1 VRLWGERD
9 LLSATATSASNDRGS
24 SVHPL
29 LAPLLLVLAAA
40 LWGTTGSS
48 QALLGG
54 AVPSGVVGA
63 LRILVGGVVLMA
75 VAAHELPSA
84 RESMR
89 AAWPLLLAT
98 AVSVAVYQLAFFA
111 GVRLVGIAVG
121 TILTVGSAPFVAGLL
136 SIVLGHH
143 RPSRRWAL
151 TTLVA
156 VIGLVLLVRP
166 DGALRPPPAGVVAAL
181 VAGAA
186 FAVYTVLAK
195 RLMVRGVPRLTS
207 VAVPFLLGG
216 LLLIP
221 TLVTGL
227 ARAEAPEQLLTVR
240 GLLIVGWLGV
250 VATAVSYVL
259 FSAGLR
265 GVPAVTGTTLA
276 LAEPLTATVLGIAV
290 FGERLSVAAMLG
302 AAAVATA
309 LVAAAARPERDP
321 VSAAQVTPAG

>member
-1 VRLWGERD
+1 VRLRGERD
-9 LLSATATSASNDRGS
+9 LLSAIHADRAAATRS
-24 SVHPL
+24 S

-48 QALLGG
+48 QALLDG
-54 AVPSGVVGA
+54 AVPPGVVGA
-63 LRILVGGVVLMA
+63 LRILVGGSVLML
-75 VAAHELPSA
+75 VASRELRGSLA
-84 RESMR
+84 DIR
-89 AAWPLLLAT
+89 ATWPLLLAT
-98 AVSVAVYQLAFFA
+98 AVSVAAYQLAFFT

-136 SIVLGHH
+136 SVLLGHH
-143 RPSRRWAL
+143 RPSRRWAF
-151 TTLVA
+151 TTLAA

-166 DGALRPPPAGVVAAL
+166 DGALRPEPLGVLAAL
-181 VAGAA
+181 AAGTA

-207 VAVPFLLGG
+207 VALPFFVGG
-216 LLLIP
+216 LLLVP
-221 TLVTGL
+221 TLLSGL
-227 ARAEAPEQLLTVR
+227 ARAEAPGLLLTPR
-240 GLLIVGWLGV
+240 GLLILAWLGV
-250 VATAVSYVL
+250 VATALSYLL

-290 FGERLSVAAMLG
+290 FGERLGAVALLG
-302 AAAVATA
+302 AGVVVAA

-321 VSAAQVTPAG
+321 KPATAVSAAG

>member
-9 LLSATATSASNDRGS
+9 LLSATPADRS
-24 SVHPL
+24 PAARSF

-48 QALLGG
+48 QALLDG

-63 LRILVGGVVLMA
+63 LRILIGGVVLML
-75 VAAHELPSA
+75 VASRELRGSLA
-84 RESMR
+84 SIR

-98 AVSVAVYQLAFFA
+98 AVSVAAYQLAFFT

-121 TILTVGSAPFVAGLL
+121 TILTVGSAPFVAGML

-143 RPSRRWAL
+143 RPSRRWAV

-156 VIGLVLLVRP
+156 VLGLVMLVRP
-166 DGALRPPPAGVVAAL
+166 DGALRPPPLGVLAAL
-181 VAGAA
+181 AAGTA

-207 VAVPFLLGG
+207 VALPFFVGG
-216 LLLIP
+216 LLLVP
-221 TLVTGL
+221 TLLAGL
-227 ARAEAPEQLLTVR
+227 ARAESPELLLAPR
-240 GLLIVGWLGV
+240 GLLILAWLGV
-250 VATAVSYVL
+250 VATALSYLL

-276 LAEPLTATVLGIAV
+276 LAEPLTATVLGIVV
-290 FGERLSVAAMLG
+290 FGERLGPVALLG
-302 AAAVATA
+302 AGAVASA

-321 VSAAQVTPAG
+321 QPAAAVSTAG

>member
-1 VRLWGERD
+1 MRLWGERD
-9 LLSATATSASNDRGS
+9 LLSATSADRASTARS
-24 SVHPL
+24 S

-48 QALLGG
+48 QALLAG

-63 LRILVGGVVLMA
+63 IRILVGGIALML
-75 VAAHELPSA
+75 VASRELRGSFA
-84 RESMR
+84 QVR
-89 AAWPLLLAT
+89 AAWPLVLAT
-98 AVSVAVYQLAFFA
+98 AVSVAAYQLAFFT

-143 RPSRRWAL
+143 RPSRHWAY
-151 TTLVA
+151 TTAAA
-156 VIGLVLLVRP
+156 VFGLVLLVRP
-166 DGALRPPPAGVVAAL
+166 DGAMRPPLLGVLAAL
-181 VAGAA
+181 AAGTA

-207 VAVPFLLGG
+207 VAVPFFLGG
-216 LLLIP
+216 LLLVP
-221 TLVTGL
+221 TLLSGL
-227 ARAEAPEQLLTVR
+227 SRAAAPELLLAPR
-240 GLLIVGWLGV
+240 GLVVIGWLGL
-250 VATAVSYVL
+250 VATALAYVL

-290 FGERLSVAAMLG
+290 FGERLGVIALLGAGLVAA
-302 AAAVATA
+302 A
-309 LVAAAARPERDP
+309 LIAAAARPERDP
-321 VSAAQVTPAG
+321 APAAVASGAG

>member
-9 LLSATATSASNDRGS
+9 LLSATRTDLVPAARSF
-24 SVHPL
+24 

-48 QALLGG
+48 QALLDG

-63 LRILVGGVVLMA
+63 LRILVGGVVLML
-75 VAAHELPSA
+75 VAARELRSSIPHIRS
-84 RESMR
+84 
-89 AAWPLLLAT
+89 AWPLLLAT
-98 AVSVAVYQLAFFA
+98 AVSVAAYQLAFFT

-121 TILTVGSAPFVAGLL
+121 TILTVGSAPFVAGSL
-136 SIVLGHH
+136 SILLGHH

-166 DGALRPPPAGVVAAL
+166 EGALRPQPLGVLAAL
-181 VAGAA
+181 AAGTA

-207 VAVPFLLGG
+207 VALPFFVGG
-216 LLLIP
+216 LLLVP
-221 TLVTGL
+221 TLLAGL
-227 ARAEAPEQLLTVR
+227 GRAASPELLLTPR
-240 GLLIVGWLGV
+240 GLLIVGWLGI
-250 VATAVSYVL
+250 VATALSYLL

-276 LAEPLTATVLGIAV
+276 LAEPLTATVLGIVV
-290 FGERLSVAAMLG
+290 FGERLGAVALLGAGAVAA
-302 AAAVATA
+302 A

-321 VSAAQVTPAG
+321 QPAAPDSAAG

>member
-9 LLSATATSASNDRGS
+9 LLSATRTDLAPAARSF
-24 SVHPL
+24 

-48 QALLGG
+48 QALLDG

-63 LRILVGGVVLMA
+63 LRILVGGVVLML
-75 VAAHELPSA
+75 VAARELRSSIPHVRS
-84 RESMR
+84 
-89 AAWPLLLAT
+89 AWPLLLAT
-98 AVSVAVYQLAFFA
+98 AVSVAAYQLAFFT

-121 TILTVGSAPFVAGLL
+121 TILTVGSAPFVAGSL
-136 SIVLGHH
+136 SILLGHH

-166 DGALRPPPAGVVAAL
+166 DGALRPQPLGVLAAL
-181 VAGAA
+181 ASGTA

-207 VAVPFLLGG
+207 VALPFFVGG
-216 LLLIP
+216 LLLVP
-221 TLVTGL
+221 TLLAGL
-227 ARAEAPEQLLTVR
+227 GRAASPELLLTPR
-240 GLLIVGWLGV
+240 GLLIVGWLGI
-250 VATAVSYVL
+250 VATALSYLL

-276 LAEPLTATVLGIAV
+276 LAEPLTATVLGIVV
-290 FGERLSVAAMLG
+290 FGERLGAVALLGAGAVAA
-302 AAAVATA
+302 A

-321 VSAAQVTPAG
+321 QPAAPDSAAG

>member
-1 VRLWGERD
+1 MRLWGERD
-9 LLSATATSASNDRGS
+9 LLSATRTDLAPAARSF
-24 SVHPL
+24 

-48 QALLGG
+48 QALLDG

-63 LRILVGGVVLMA
+63 LRILVGGVVLML
-75 VAAHELPSA
+75 VAARELRSSIPHVRS
-84 RESMR
+84 
-89 AAWPLLLAT
+89 AWPLLLAT
-98 AVSVAVYQLAFFA
+98 AVSVAAYQLAFFT

-121 TILTVGSAPFVAGLL
+121 TILTVGSAPFVAGSL
-136 SIVLGHH
+136 SILLGHH

-166 DGALRPPPAGVVAAL
+166 DGALRPQPLGVLAAL
-181 VAGAA
+181 ASGTA

-207 VAVPFLLGG
+207 VALPFFVGG
-216 LLLIP
+216 LLLVP
-221 TLVTGL
+221 TLLAGL
-227 ARAEAPEQLLTVR
+227 GRAASPELLLTPR
-240 GLLIVGWLGV
+240 GLLIVGWLGI
-250 VATAVSYVL
+250 VATALSYLL

-276 LAEPLTATVLGIAV
+276 LAEPLTATVLGIVV
-290 FGERLSVAAMLG
+290 FGERLGAVALLGAGAVAA
-302 AAAVATA
+302 A

-321 VSAAQVTPAG
+321 QPAAPDSAAG